1 MGDLFFP
8 LGIALVLLAVAV
20 SAIGLRNESFPGSR
34 AALAGGLALF
44 MVFVA
49 ATLTTAV
56 INARDEQQTRE
67 NEQAGEAAAEQN
79 LGKQAQ
85 QAEEVG
91 EPAGGAAGAAL
102 ELSAPEDGTLA
113 FDPGSL
119 SASAGKVTIDFTN
132 PASIEHDVYIES
144 EGKDVAESD
153 LVSDGDST
161 KVSAKLQPGEYTYY
175 CSVPGHR
182 EAGMEGTLTV
192 D

>member
-8 LGIALVLLAVAV
+8 LGIALVLIAVAV
-20 SAIGLRNESFPGSR
+20 SAFGLRNEGFPGSR

-113 FDPGSL
+113 FDPSSL
-119 SASAGKVTIDFTN
+119 SASAGKVTVDFTN

-144 EGKDVAESD
+144 EGKDLAESD

-182 EAGMEGTLTV
+182 EADMEGTLTV

>member
-8 LGIALVLLAVAV
+8 IGIALVLLAVAV
-20 SAIGLRNESFPGSR
+20 SAIGLRDEGFPGSR

-44 MVFVA
+44 AVFVA

-79 LGKQAQ
+79 LGEQAQ
-85 QAEEVG
+85 QAQAVG
-91 EPAGGAAGAAL
+91 ESAGGAAGGAL

-113 FDPGSL
+113 FDPDSL
-119 SASAGKVTIDFTN
+119 SASAGEVEIDFTN
-132 PASIEHDVYIES
+132 PASIEHDVHIES
-144 EGKDVAESD
+144 DGKDVAASD
-153 LVSDGDST
+153 LVSDGDT
-161 KVSAKLQPGEYTYY
+161 AKVTAKLQSGEYTYY